1 MNIKVNYYTDEFKYK
16 VVQEYLNTDLSQL
29 ALLKKYGIKGSGCIL
44 NWMRKFGLEKPNNE
58 QIKILQA
65 MSKATEKTLYERELE
80 KKVKE
85 LEQLLEHEKLRTT
98 ALNTMIDIAEQE
110 LKISIRKKS
119 GAKR

>member
-1 MNIKVNYYTDEFKYK
+1 MNIKVNRYTDEFKYK

-29 ALLKKYGIKGSGCIL
+29 ALLKKYGIRGSTCIL
-44 NWMRKFGLEKPNNE
+44 NWMRKFGLEKPNDE

-65 MSKATEKTLYERELE
+65 MSKASEKTLYERELE